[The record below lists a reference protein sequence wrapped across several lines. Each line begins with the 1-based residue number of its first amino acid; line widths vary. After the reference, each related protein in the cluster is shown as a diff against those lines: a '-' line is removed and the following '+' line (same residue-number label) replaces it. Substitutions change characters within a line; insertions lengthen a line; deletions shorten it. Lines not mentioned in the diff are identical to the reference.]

1 MLQFVDISNTD
12 NTDNTDNKGKVY
24 LSVTNTI
31 PPRKVF
37 VRYDGDNR
45 FTYFDLMGNDIAV
58 TYPNDFHS
66 PEETISFYEM
76 PISDDIAK
84 VIQRFGTQYGGK
96 KQSKKQSKKNK
107 KSKHHKRMKKTIKRI
122 RNNI

>member
-12 NTDNTDNKGKVY
+12 NIGKVY
-24 LSVTNTI
+24 LTVTNTI

-45 FTYFDLMGNDIAV
+45 FTYFDLMGNDIAII
-58 TYPNDFHS
+58 YPNDFHS
-66 PEETISFYEM
+66 LEETISFYEM

-84 VIQRFGTQYGGK
+84 FIQSFGTQYGGK
-96 KQSKKQSKKNK
+96 KQSKKNK
-107 KSKHHKRMKKTIKRI
+107 KSKHRKRMKKTIKRI